1 MDRCNNPITKET
13 PNSFKDNCDK
23 GTIYRSP
30 LGCEGVIYPGEPNTR
45 SSSYTKK

>member
-13 PNSFKDNCDK
+13 PNSFKDNCVN
-23 GTIYRSP
+23 GTTYGAP
-30 LGCEGVIYPGEPNTR
+30 KGCEGVIYRGEPNTR